1 MRLSPLAEVKEKFG
15 SRDELIKI
23 VKGEIERPEGMNDE
37 AFEAKVRT
45 ISNRKLLK
53 LHAAHEDVTKRFGS
67 KEGLVDAIM
76 AILSNGK
83 KIDKVYQA
91 KLLTRREAQLLDL
104 HRNLEKKSK

>member
-23 VKGEIERPEGMNDE
+23 VKGEIERPEGMSDDD
-37 AFEAKVRT
+37 FDAKVRT

-67 KEGLVDAIM
+67 KAGLVDAII
-76 AILSNGK
+76 AIVNKGK
-83 KIDKVYQA
+83 VDQVYRTS
-91 KLLTRREAQLLDL
+91 LLKKREAQLLDL
-104 HRNLEKKSK
+104 HASLEKKSK